1 MILKAPNGSLRL
13 VICDS
18 EREGGQ
24 GRGKGEQMN
33 RKRGELAKE
42 EGVGKEEEEEEW
54 GLDKEEGMKEKE
66 KEGEWESG

>member
-1 MILKAPNGSLRL
+1 
-13 VICDS
+13 
-18 EREGGQ
+18 
-24 GRGKGEQMN
+24 MN